1 MLGHAHYILRMT
13 DPDRVFSSMSE
24 EIKIKI
30 FVVYS
35 HKIQK
40 VPAHSITTTCSTL
53 KKSTLFLGR
62 VTYVIQRK
70 IRCLAPALY
79 GFIQS
84 SSNNFSR
91 VDPY

>member
-53 KKSTLFLGR
+53 KKSTLFFGPHNLRNPKENQVPGSC
-62 VTYVIQRK
+62 TIWIYAVI
-70 IRCLAPALY
+70 
-79 GFIQS
+79 
-84 SSNNFSR
+84 
-91 VDPY
+91 